1 MDDDS
6 VNKHDI
12 LETIDE
18 FILNT
23 DMEDIDLTLSVEE
36 SEKLLKRLFEEDPNK
51 KLLEFKK
58 RARATYKKIKSQS
71 KKFEKEIFG

>member
-1 MDDDS
+1 MDDD
-6 VNKHDI
+6 VVKKHDI
-12 LETIDE
+12 LEASDE

-23 DMEDIDLTLSVEE
+23 DMEDIDLTLNIEE

-58 RARATYKKIKSQS
+58 RARATYKKIKEQS